1 MEQAMNC
8 ETWEEK
14 LWLYLYEE
22 MAPGER
28 AAADAHLSGCAA
40 CRTRL
45 EEAEGLRSLLT
56 RREAPEP
63 PPELLADA
71 RIALDEAL
79 DREDL
84 GWRGWARALTRG
96 VPMIYASR
104 TATVLTILALGFGL
118 GWMVRPGVTG
128 SGSTTAPDGG
138 NPALVGAPEG
148 GEGLAD
154 FRIHSISELEPDT
167 LTGQLQ
173 ITLGTQR
180 QVTLTGSLDDPQ
192 IRRVLLHT
200 VRNYNN
206 PGIRRDTLDL
216 LRQRAAI
223 REVRDTFIYVMR
235 NDAND
240 GVRMEAL
247 EAVQGLKWSPEVR
260 AAFLHVAQNDTNPGL
275 RIAAVNALAGSAD
288 RQVLPVLRELA
299 EKDSNTY
306 IRMQCANAVRELEG
320 EEF

>member
-22 MAPGER
+22 MTPGER
-28 AAADAHLSGCAA
+28 AAADAHLSECAA

-45 EEAEGLRSLLT
+45 EEAEGLRSLLA
-56 RREAPEP
+56 RREEPEP
-63 PPELLADA
+63 PPELLAEA

-118 GWMVRPGVTG
+118 GWMVRPRATDGG
-128 SGSTTAPDGG
+128 PAPDGG
-138 NPALVGAPEG
+138 NPVLVFAPEG
-148 GEGLAD
+148 GEGLAN
-154 FRIHSISELEPDT
+154 FRIHNISELEPDPQ
-167 LTGQLQ
+167 TGQLQ
-173 ITLGTQR
+173 ITLDAQR
-180 QVTLTGSLDDPQ
+180 HVTLSGSLDDPQ
-192 IRRVLLHT
+192 IRQVLLHT

-247 EAVQGLKWSPEVR
+247 EAVQGLEWSPEVR
-260 AAFLHVAQNDTNPGL
+260 AAFLHVVQNDTNPGL
-275 RIAAVNALAGSAD
+275 RIAAVNALVGSAD
-288 RQVLPVLRELA
+288 QQVLPVLRELA